1 MKHAY
6 SFLEIKSVDIKS
18 RKFAGIASTP
28 STDRVGDIVE
38 PEGAQFKLPLPFLW
52 QHNSKDP
59 IGWITHARAD
69 SKGIKVEG
77 EVACFDEPGELQ
89 NRLTMAWQMLK
100 AGLVRGLSI
109 GFKEV
114 ESSEI
119 KGTFG
124 TRFNKWEW
132 LELSAVTIPANAEA
146 SITAIKS
153 MDEKILAALGP
164 ANNPPGVSGKI
175 TGKGKTMKTIQEQL
189 AELKEARQT
198 KAARMNELAEI
209 VKKESRDWNESET
222 SEFST
227 LEAEIKQL
235 DGDIRQKTVECMNAA
250 TAKAISS
257 EPNQRMTSPSRGVTV
272 IVSKDQEETFKGQNF
287 TRRIIAKALAHLEDV
302 SPVVIAERRWG
313 RTNPTLVQLIKGD
326 VSGGDSTTATWAA
339 ELVQADTR
347 YTGDFIEFLKAKTV
361 FDRLPLR
368 VIPANVVIKGRDGA
382 ATGYWVGES
391 AAIPV
396 TAMTFMD
403 VSLTPLKVA
412 ALAVVTNELL
422 RDSTPAAEALV
433 RDALVEASA
442 QRIDLTFLSANAKV
456 PGVSPSGMLYEDA
469 NTAVVAPTASNGSDA
484 VGLRADIRALYSS
497 FILGK
502 NASGLWFVMNPA
514 LAKSIQLLVNALG
527 ITEFPTI
534 NQDGG
539 TLLGDPVVTG
549 DNVGSN
555 DMILLRP
562 SDIYRIGDNGVQVS
576 ISRDAMIE
584 MADNPAMDSKTPTA
598 PTGKTVSM
606 FQTESTAIKI
616 VRSINFA
623 KRRSGVV
630 QYITDAAFDVGD
642 ESS

>member
-6 SFLEIKSVDIKS
+6 SFLEIKSVDIKA

-28 STDRVGDIVE
+28 STDRLGDIVE

-52 QHNSKDP
+52 QHNTKDP
-59 IGWITHARAD
+59 IGWITQAKAD

-77 EVACFDEPGELQ
+77 EVAHFDEPGELQ

-119 KGTFG
+119 KGTWG
-124 TRFNKWEW
+124 TRFIKWEW
-132 LELSAVTIPANAEA
+132 FELSAVTIPANAEA

-153 MDEKILAALGP
+153 IDEKILAALGP

-227 LEAEIKQL
+227 LETEIKQL
-235 DGDIRQKTVECMNAA
+235 DGDIRQKTVECMNAG

-257 EPNQRMTSPSRGVTV
+257 EPNQRITSSSRGVTV
-272 IVSKDQEETFKGQNF
+272 IVPKDKEETFKGQNF
-287 TRRIIAKALAHLEDV
+287 TRRIIAKALARLEDV
-302 SPVVIAERRWG
+302 SPVAIAERRWG
-313 RTNPTLVQLIKGD
+313 QTNPTLVQLIKSD

-347 YTGDFIEFLKAKTV
+347 YTGDFIEYLKAKTV

-403 VSLTPLKVA
+403 VTLNPLKAA
-412 ALAVVTNELL
+412 ALAVVSNELL
-422 RDSTPAAEALV
+422 RDSSPAAEALV

-442 QRIDLTFLSANAKV
+442 QRVDLTFLSATAKSA
-456 PGVSPSGMLYEDA
+456 GISPSGMLYEDA
-469 NTAVVAPTASNGSDA
+469 NTAVVTPIASNGNDA
-484 VGLRADIRALYSS
+484 VGLRADVRALYAPFISS
-497 FILGK
+497 K
-502 NASGLWFVMNPA
+502 NASGLYFVMNPA

-527 ITEFPTI
+527 IAEFPTI

-555 DMILLRP
+555 DMILLKP
-562 SDIYRIGDNGVQVS
+562 SDIYRIGDSGVQVS

-584 MADNPAMDSKTPTA
+584 MDSSPAMNSQTPATA
-598 PTGKTVSM
+598 TGKVVSM

-623 KRRSGVV
+623 KRRAGVV
-630 QYITDAAFDVGD
+630 QYITDAVFGD
-642 ESS
+642 DGESS

>member
-1 MKHAY
+1 MNRAY
-6 SFLEIKSVDIKS
+6 SILEIKSVDTKA
-18 RKFAGIASTP
+18 RKFSGIASTP

-38 PEGAQFKLPLPFLW
+38 PDGAQFKLPLPFLW

-59 IGWITHARAD
+59 IGWITKATAD
-69 SKGIKVEG
+69 SRGIQVEG
-77 EVACFDEPGELQ
+77 EVAHFDEPGELQ

-119 KGTFG
+119 KGTWG
-124 TRFNKWEW
+124 TRFTKWEW

-146 SITAIKS
+146 NITAIKAI
-153 MDEKILAALGP
+153 DDKVLAALGLP
-164 ANNPPGVSGKI
+164 KNPPGVTGKL
-175 TGKGKTMKTIQEQL
+175 TGKGKAMKTIQEQL
-189 AELKEARQT
+189 ADLKEARQT
-198 KAARMNELAEI
+198 KAARMNELAQI
-209 VKKESRDWNESET
+209 VKTESRDWNESET

-227 LEAEIKQL
+227 LEVEIKQL

-250 TAKAISS
+250 SAKAVSS
-257 EPNQRMTSPSRGVTV
+257 DPNQRMSSPSRGVTV
-272 IVSKDQEETFKGQNF
+272 IIPKDKDEDFKGQNF
-287 TRRIIAKALAHLEDV
+287 TRRIIAKALARLEEV

-313 RTNPTLVQLIKGD
+313 QTNPTLVRLIKSD

-339 ELVQADTR
+339 ELVLADTR
-347 YTGDFIEFLKAKTV
+347 YTGDFIEYLKAKTV

-403 VSLTPLKVA
+403 VSLTPLKAA
-412 ALAVVTNELL
+412 ALAVVSNELL

-442 QRIDLTFLSANAKV
+442 QRVDLTFLSATAKSV
-456 PGVSPSGMLYEDA
+456 GVYPSGMLYEDA
-469 NTAVVAPTASNGSDA
+469 NTAVVTPIASNGNDA
-484 VGLRADIRALYSS
+484 VGLRADVRALYAP
-497 FILGK
+497 FITAR
-502 NASGLWFVMNPA
+502 NASGLYFVMNPA

-527 ITEFPTI
+527 IAEFPTI

-555 DMILLRP
+555 DMILLKP
-562 SDIYRIGDNGVQVS
+562 SDIYRIGDSGVQVS

-584 MADNPAMDSKTPTA
+584 MDSSPAMNSQTPAA

-623 KRRSGVV
+623 KRRAGVV
-630 QYITDAAFDVGD
+630 QYITDAVFGD
-642 ESS
+642 DGESS